1 MEENNIIKSIGRR
14 IKYIKDTS
22 RVTFIL
28 IIINVIMYIITA
40 ILSQNIL
47 DSDIRVLLFLG
58 ANENTLVSNGEYYRL
73 FTCMFLHGGLIHL
86 LANMYALGA
95 IGPIVERIY
104 GKVKY
109 IIIYLVGGIISSIA
123 SHFFLRGVSIGA
135 SGAIFA
141 LLGVML
147 IITIERKDIVGNG
160 VIKDIVF
167 IIVINIFIGLSSND
181 IDNFAHLGGLLG
193 GVILANILR
202 E

>member
-1 MEENNIIKSIGRR
+1 MGNNIIDSLSDR
-14 IKYIKDTS
+14 INYIKDKA

-28 IIINVIMYIITA
+28 MLINIVMYVITA
-40 ILSQNIL
+40 ILSKNIL
-47 DSDIRVLLFLG
+47 DSDINVLVFLG
-58 ANENTLVSNGEYYRL
+58 ANENTLVSNGQYYRL

-86 LANMYALGA
+86 AANMYALGA

-167 IIVINIFIGLSSND
+167 IIVINIFIGLSSN
-181 IDNFAHLGGLLG
+181 
-193 GVILANILR
+193 
-202 E
+202 